1 MDMSHKDDL
10 ISYIQQSVESVCPY
24 NSEQERRLYH
34 AGFLAAFIAS
44 LIQDDN
50 ITFHKFKKKIE
61 RVQKRNKPL

>member
-1 MDMSHKDDL
+1 MSHKDDL